1 MLLALLIFIV
11 TYTLISLRR
20 IRGSKLTRPTSA
32 LFGAALMILFGV
44 VSLNQAVQAI
54 DVNILLLILGM
65 MIIVGVF
72 ELTGFFNWVV
82 YKLLTFSENTLT
94 LFIIVSVS
102 TAFLSSLF
110 LNDAIVL
117 FFTPIIIKLS
127 ENAKINPEPFLL
139 TVIFSANI
147 GSVATE
153 IGNPQNAY
161 IAIKS
166 GIPFFF
172 YLIKMLPVSIISLL
186 ISMAILYL
194 IYKNDL
200 RKKIKSEKVEKG
212 EIVHKNLFYIGIATM
227 ILIFISF
234 LFVRNIAIVPFVGAS
249 FLLFITPLFENFD
262 PRKIIKSV
270 DWGIILFFIGLFI
283 VLEGVQVSGLL
294 KEIMDIFQIVAPLTN
309 PFWYVTLVSVLSNLV
324 SNVPA
329 VMLLSPSTSGTNY
342 WLSLAMSSTL
352 AGNATILGAAANVIV
367 LEIASTMG
375 YEINWLRFSKAG
387 LPVSIITILIGTVI
401 LFL

>member
-20 IRGSKLTRPTSA
+20 IRGTKLTRPTSA
-32 LFGAALMILFGV
+32 LLGASLMIIFGI

-54 DVNILLLILGM
+54 DLNILLLILGM

-72 ELTGFFNWVV
+72 ELTGFFNWFV

-102 TAFLSSLF
+102 TAFLSALF

-166 GIPFFF
+166 GIPFFY

-200 RKKIKSEKVEKG
+200 RKKIKTEKVEKG
-212 EIVHKNLFYIGIATM
+212 EIVHKNLFYVGIATM

-249 FLLFITPLFENFD
+249 ILLFITPFFENFD

-294 KEIMDIFQIVAPLTN
+294 KEIMDIFQVVAPLTN

-352 AGNATILGAAANVIV
+352 AGNATILGAAANIIV

-375 YEINWLRFSKAG
+375 YEINWLRFSKSG
-387 LPVSIITILIGTVI
+387 LPVSIITILIGTII

>member
-1 MLLALLIFIV
+1 MLLALIIFVI

-32 LFGAALMILFGV
+32 LFGAALMIIFGV
-44 VSLNQAVQAI
+44 VSLDQAVQAI
-54 DVNILLLILGM
+54 DVNILLLIMGM

-94 LFIIVSVS
+94 LFIIVSLS
-102 TAFLSSLF
+102 TAFLSALF

-127 ENAKINPEPFLL
+127 QSAKINPEPFLL

-166 GIPFFF
+166 GIPFFY
-172 YLIKMLPVSIISLL
+172 YLIKLLPVSILSLL
-186 ISMAILYL
+186 FSMLILYL
-194 IYKNDL
+194 IYKDDL
-200 RKKIKSEKVEKG
+200 RKKIKVERIEKG
-212 EIVHKNLFYIGIATM
+212 EIVHKNLFYIGVLTM

-234 LFVRNIAIVPFVGAS
+234 LFVKNIAIVPFIGAS
-249 FLLFITPLFENFD
+249 FLLFITPFFENLD
-262 PRKIIKSV
+262 PRKIIRSV

-294 KEIMDIFQIVAPLTN
+294 KEIMGIFEIIAPLTN

-342 WLSLAMSSTL
+342 WLALAMASTL

-387 LPVSIITILIGTVI
+387 LPVSVITILLGTLI